1 MARLEPL
8 AASQI
13 ADADLRAMME
23 ASGDEMFGVYGHCP
37 DLFKA
42 SFKNEPRARR
52 EGPRA
57 HRRRGSDLI
66 MDINGWLGAGR
77 SRLSRKGRT
86 RILSVAVAAVVL
98 AAGVHARAFDGE
110 RELYEAAKKEKEL
123 TWYTAHY
130 DSETAAAVC
139 NAFEKK
145 YAGIKCNYVR
155 TTAQVAYQRLAQD
168 QKANLAAASVISSTD
183 VGHYGRMK
191 QDGWLVKYRPKSLGE
206 LIDAFKAYNDPDDM
220 FFVTAAGLVL
230 MSYNTS
236 LVSEA
241 DAPRK
246 WTDLLD
252 PKWKGKVS
260 IGHPGFSGYVGTW
273 VVQMRKLY
281 GWDYFKRLELNKPR
295 IGRSINDTVT
305 MLNAKES
312 WVAAGPSATTLAS
325 RDKGNPLAV
334 VYPEDGALL
343 MVSPSGIL
351 KNAPAPN
358 AGKLFMEYLF
368 SKECNEI
375 MVKLR
380 QDSINKYVKPLPGAK
395 SLAEVKTIRPTYE
408 EIQKGIPEVKEQ
420 FRDTFGI

>member
-1 MARLEPL
+1 MLLPA
-8 AASQI
+8 
-13 ADADLRAMME
+13 
-23 ASGDEMFGVYGHCP
+23 
-37 DLFKA
+37 
-42 SFKNEPRARR
+42 
-52 EGPRA
+52 
-57 HRRRGSDLI
+57 
-66 MDINGWLGAGR
+66 
-77 SRLSRKGRT
+77 
-86 RILSVAVAAVVL
+86 VL
-98 AAGVHARAFDGE
+98 AAILLCPAPARAFEGE
-110 RELYEAAKKEKEL
+110 GALYEAAKKDKAF

-139 NAFEKK
+139 NAFDRK
-145 YAGIKCNYVR
+145 YPGVKCNYVR

-168 QKANLAAASVISSTD
+168 QKAGLAIASAFSSTD
-183 VGHYGRMK
+183 VSHYGRMK
-191 QDGWLVKYRPKSLGE
+191 QDGWLAPYRPQNLGE
-206 LIDAFKAYNDPDDM
+206 LIDAFKGFNDPDGAY
-220 FFVTAAGLVL
+220 VATAAGLVL
-230 MSYNTS
+230 ITYNTS
-236 LVSEA
+236 VVSAA

-246 WTDLLD
+246 WTDLAD

-281 GWDYFKRLELNKPR
+281 TWDYFKKLELNKPR

-312 WVAAGPSATTLAS
+312 WVAAGPSATTLES

-358 AGKLFMEYLF
+358 AAKLFMEFLLG
-368 SKECNEI
+368 KECNEI
-375 MVKLR
+375 MVKMR
-380 QDSINKYVKPLPGAK
+380 QDSVNKHVKPLPGAK
-395 SLAEVKTIRPTYE
+395 SLAEIKTIRPTYE
-408 EIQKGIPEVKEQ
+408 EIEKGIPEVKEL